1 MLLDAVIENV
11 RHYFPKEK
19 YTEADYRRMVYL
31 FRVRAAQD
39 AVFGAFDCPD
49 GGSVMARRSR
59 STTPLQAL
67 NLFNSTFVTGQSEA
81 LAERLRL
88 EAGGDVSAQVR
99 AAFELVYARQP
110 DAFELEASRKLVQVE
125 GLVAFARGLFNT
137 SEFLFVF

>member
-1 MLLDAVIENV
+1 
-11 RHYFPKEK
+11 
-19 YTEADYRRMVYL
+19 VYL

-67 NLFNSTFVTGQSEA
+67 NLFNSTFVTEQAEF
-81 LAERLRL
+81 LAERLRRECGL
-88 EAGGDVSAQVR
+88 EVEGQVR
-99 AAFELVYARQP
+99 GAFALLYGREP
-110 DAFELEASRKLVQVE
+110 DRFELEASRNLVQGE
-125 GLVAFARGLFNT
+125 GLAALSRALLNT